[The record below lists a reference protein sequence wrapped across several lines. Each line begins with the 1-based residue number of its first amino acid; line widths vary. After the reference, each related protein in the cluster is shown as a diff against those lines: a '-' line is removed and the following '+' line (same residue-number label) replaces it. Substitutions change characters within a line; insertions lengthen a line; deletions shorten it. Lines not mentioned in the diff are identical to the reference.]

1 MNYTLNKTQNFYYK
15 RAILGLRV
23 YTPEQLSMITKE
35 KKDRI
40 KRVHKKAQSI
50 LQVLRYQKLVQTSN
64 DTLNTFFSRGN
75 IYTQLMSESVTFIS
89 PDLRV
94 TLDDQQLGITKD
106 DILSVL
112 LESGVLGPNF
122 LNLK

>member
-1 MNYTLNKTQNFYYK
+1 MNHTLNKTQNFYYK

-35 KKDRI
+35 KKERI
-40 KRVHKKAQSI
+40 KRVHKKAQSV

>member
-15 RAILGLRV
+15 RAILGLRI
-23 YTPEQLSMITKE
+23 YTSEQLSLITKE

-40 KRVHKKAQSI
+40 KRVNKKAQSVI
-50 LQVLRYQKLVQTSN
+50 QVLRYQKLVQTSN
-64 DTLNTFFSRGN
+64 DTLNKFFSKGN
-75 IYTQLMSESVTFIS
+75 LYTQLMGESITFIS

-94 TLDDQQLGITKD
+94 ILDDEQLGITKD
-106 DILSVL
+106 DILSIL

>member
-1 MNYTLNKTQNFYYK
+1 MKFNFNKTQTFYYK
-15 RAILGLRV
+15 RAILGLRI
-23 YTPEQLSMITKE
+23 YTPEQIGLMAKE

-40 KRVHKKAQSI
+40 RKVNKKANLIIQS
-50 LQVLRYQKLVQTSN
+50 LRYQKLVDKSN
-64 DTLNTFFSRGN
+64 VVLNMFFTRGN
-75 IYTQLMSESVTFIS
+75 LYNQLQSDRVIFTQ

-94 TLDDQQLGITKD
+94 TLDDKELGITKD
-106 DILSVL
+106 DIVTAL

>member
-23 YTPEQLSMITKE
+23 YTPEQLGMITKE

-40 KRVHKKAQSI
+40 KRVHKKAQSV
-50 LQVLRYQKLVQTSN
+50 LQVLRYQKLVKTSN
-64 DTLNTFFSRGN
+64 DTLNMFFSRGN
-75 IYTQLMSESVTFIS
+75 VYNQLIGESVTFIS

-94 TLDDQQLGITKD
+94 TLDDKQLGLTKN
-106 DILSVL
+106 DILSAL

>member
-40 KRVHKKAQSI
+40 KRVHKKAQSV

-94 TLDDQQLGITKD
+94 TQDDQQLGITKE

>member
-23 YTPEQLSMITKE
+23 YTPEQLGMITKE
-35 KKDRI
+35 KKERI
-40 KRVHKKAQSI
+40 KRVHKKAQSV

>member
-40 KRVHKKAQSI
+40 KRVHKKAQSV

-64 DTLNTFFSRGN
+64 DTLNLFFSRGN
-75 IYTQLMSESVTFIS
+75 VYNQLIGESVTFIS

-94 TLDDQQLGITKD
+94 SLDDKQLGITKN
-106 DILSVL
+106 DILSAL

>member
-1 MNYTLNKTQNFYYK
+1 MKYILNKAQTFYYK

-23 YTPEQLSMITKE
+23 YTPEQISMMTKE

-40 KRVHKKAQSI
+40 KRVHKKAQSVI
-50 LQVLRYQKLVQTSN
+50 QVLRYQKLVQTSN
-64 DTLNTFFSRGN
+64 DTLNIFFSQGN

-94 TLDDQQLGITKD
+94 TLDDKQLGITRD
-106 DILSVL
+106 DILSAL

>member
-1 MNYTLNKTQNFYYK
+1 MNYILNKTQNYYYK
-15 RAILGLRV
+15 RAILGLRI
-23 YTPEQLSMITKE
+23 YTSEQLSLITKE

-40 KRVHKKAQSI
+40 KRVNKKAQSVI
-50 LQVLRYQKLVQTSN
+50 QVLRYQKLVQTSN
-64 DTLNTFFSRGN
+64 DALSIFFSKGN
-75 IYTQLMSESVTFIS
+75 LYTQLMGESVTFIS

-94 TLDDQQLGITKD
+94 TLDDEQLGITKD
-106 DILSVL
+106 DILYIL

>member
-40 KRVHKKAQSI
+40 KRVHKKAQSV

-64 DTLNTFFSRGN
+64 DTLNMFFSRGN
-75 IYTQLMSESVTFIS
+75 AYTQLMNESVTFIS

-94 TLDDQQLGITKD
+94 TLDDKQLGLTKN
-106 DILSVL
+106 DILSAL

>member
-1 MNYTLNKTQNFYYK
+1 MNYILNKTQNFYYK

-35 KKDRI
+35 KKERI
-40 KRVHKKAQSI
+40 KRVHKKAQSV

-64 DTLNTFFSRGN
+64 DTLNIFFSRGN

>member
-1 MNYTLNKTQNFYYK
+1 MKFILNKTQTFYYK
-15 RAILGLRV
+15 RAILGLRI
-23 YTPEQLSMITKE
+23 YTPEQIGLMTKE

-40 KRVHKKAQSI
+40 RKVSKKANLIIQT
-50 LQVLRYQKLVQTSN
+50 LRYQKLVEKSN
-64 DTLNTFFSRGN
+64 NVLNLFFSRGN
-75 IYTQLMSESVTFIS
+75 VYDQLQSERVIFTQ

-94 TLDDQQLGITKD
+94 ALDDKLLEVTKD
-106 DILSVL
+106 DIVTAL

>member
-15 RAILGLRV
+15 RAILGLRI
-23 YTPEQLSMITKE
+23 YTSAQLSLITKE

-40 KRVHKKAQSI
+40 KRVNKKAQSVI
-50 LQVLRYQKLVQTSN
+50 QVLRYQKLVQTSN
-64 DTLNTFFSRGN
+64 ETLNTFFSKGN
-75 IYTQLMSESVTFIS
+75 LYTQLMGESVTFIS

>member
-40 KRVHKKAQSI
+40 KRVHKKAQSV

-64 DTLNTFFSRGN
+64 DTLNMFFSRGN
-75 IYTQLMSESVTFIS
+75 VYNQLIGESVTFIS

-94 TLDDQQLGITKD
+94 TLDDKQLGLTKN
-106 DILSVL
+106 DILSAL

>member
-40 KRVHKKAQSI
+40 KRVHKKAQSV

-64 DTLNTFFSRGN
+64 DTLNMFFSRGN
-75 IYTQLMSESVTFIS
+75 TYTQLMNESVTFIS

-94 TLDDQQLGITKD
+94 TLDDKQLGLTKN
-106 DILSVL
+106 DILSAL

>member
-23 YTPEQLSMITKE
+23 YTPEQLGMITKE

-40 KRVHKKAQSI
+40 KRVHKKAQSV

-75 IYTQLMSESVTFIS
+75 IYTQLISESVTFIS

>member
-40 KRVHKKAQSI
+40 KRVHKKAQSV
-50 LQVLRYQKLVQTSN
+50 LQVLRYQKLIQTSN
-64 DTLNTFFSRGN
+64 DTLNLFFSRGN
-75 IYTQLMSESVTFIS
+75 VYNQLIGESVTFIS

-94 TLDDQQLGITKD
+94 SLDDKQLGITKN
-106 DILSVL
+106 DILSAL

>member
-1 MNYTLNKTQNFYYK
+1 MNYTLNKIQNFYYK

-40 KRVHKKAQSI
+40 KRVHKKAQSV

-64 DTLNTFFSRGN
+64 DTLNMFFSRGN
-75 IYTQLMSESVTFIS
+75 VYNQLIGESVTFIS

-94 TLDDQQLGITKD
+94 TLDDKQLGLTKN
-106 DILSVL
+106 DILSAL

>member
-40 KRVHKKAQSI
+40 KRVHKKAQSV

-64 DTLNTFFSRGN
+64 DTLNMFFSRGN
-75 IYTQLMSESVTFIS
+75 VYTQLMSESVTFIS

-94 TLDDQQLGITKD
+94 TLDDKQLGLTKN
-106 DILSVL
+106 DILSAL

>member
-1 MNYTLNKTQNFYYK
+1 MKFTLNKTQTFYYK
-15 RAILGLRV
+15 RAILGLRI
-23 YTPEQLSMITKE
+23 YTPEQIGLMTKE

-40 KRVHKKAQSI
+40 RKVSKKANLIIQT
-50 LQVLRYQKLVQTSN
+50 LRYQKLVEKSN
-64 DTLNTFFSRGN
+64 DVLNFFFSRGN
-75 IYTQLMSESVTFIS
+75 VYDQLQSERVIFTQ

-94 TLDDQQLGITKD
+94 ALDDKLLEVTKD
-106 DILSVL
+106 DIVTAL